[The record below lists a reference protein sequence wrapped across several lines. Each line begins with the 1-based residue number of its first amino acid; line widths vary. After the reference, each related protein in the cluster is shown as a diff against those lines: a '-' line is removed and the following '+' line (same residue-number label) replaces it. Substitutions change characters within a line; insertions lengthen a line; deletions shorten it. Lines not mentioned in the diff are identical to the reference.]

1 MNFTEAKMLQEEK
14 IYLELKKNMQ
24 GFDKDFYGALR
35 RSEEIAEAERIFAE
49 QEVGNL
55 EILESFGVVL

>member
-1 MNFTEAKMLQEEK
+1 MLQEEK

-24 GFDKDFYGALR
+24 GYDKDFCGALR
-35 RSEEIAEAERIFAE
+35 RSEEIAEAERRFAE
-49 QEVGNL
+49 QEIGNL

>member
-1 MNFTEAKMLQEEK
+1 MLPEEK

-24 GFDKDFYGALR
+24 GFDRDFCGALQ
-35 RSEEIAEAERIFAE
+35 RSEEIAEAERRFAE
-49 QEVGNL
+49 QEVENL